1 MNRVNQGVFI
11 TGGGRGIG
19 RAIAAAFAAA
29 GARVAVAAR
38 TRTEVDAVV
47 GELIAAGAH
56 ALAVTCDVTSAASV
70 ADAVAAAIEG
80 VGPID
85 VLVNNAGAAE
95 SAPFVKTDEALWSR
109 MIAVNLTGTFL
120 TTRAVL
126 PSMLSRKT
134 GRVINIAS
142 TAARVGYAYTSAY
155 TAAKHGVLGLTRAL
169 ALETA
174 TSGVTVNAICPGWVD
189 TPMTGASIARIV
201 EKTGR
206 TAEEARATL
215 ERMSPQRRLVAPEE
229 IAAAALFLASE
240 AARGITGQA
249 INVDGGE
256 VMA

>member
-1 MNRVNQGVFI
+1 MSRVTQAVFV

-19 RAIAAAFAAA
+19 RAIAAAFADA

-38 TRTEVDAVV
+38 TRTEVAAVV
-47 GELIAAGAH
+47 GELMATGAQ
-56 ALAVTCDVTSAASV
+56 ALGVMCDVTSAGSV
-70 ADAVAAAIEG
+70 AEAVAVA
-80 VGPID
+80 VDRLGPID

-95 SAPFVKTDEALWSR
+95 SAPFIKTDEALWAR
-109 MIAVNLTGTFL
+109 MLAVNLTGTYL
-120 TTRAVL
+120 ATRAVL
-126 PSMLSRKT
+126 PSMLARKS

-142 TAARVGYAYTSAY
+142 TAGRVGYAYTSVY

-189 TPMTGASIARIV
+189 TPMTEASIARIV
-201 EKTGR
+201 ERTGR
-206 TAEEARATL
+206 TAAEARATL
-215 ERMSPQRRLVAPEE
+215 ERMSPQRRLVSPEE
-229 IAAAALFLASE
+229 IAATALFLASE